1 MAWTI
6 RPARD
11 DERDFVVGL
20 APRLAQGFE
29 LPAGRTAGE
38 IVRAESEALLAALER
53 PDDQQA
59 VLIAERDD
67 GTRGGLVYLQ
77 RQVDYFRQ
85 APHAHVSILVVGAE
99 VEGQGAGSRL
109 LDAAEHW
116 ARDQG
121 FDMIT
126 LHVFDGN
133 RRARAVYERHGY
145 APEYSRY
152 VKRL

>member
-1 MAWTI
+1 MKWTI
-6 RPARD
+6 RPARV

-20 APRLAQGFE
+20 APRLARGFE
-29 LPAGRTAGE
+29 LPAGRTADE
-38 IVRAESEALLAALER
+38 IVRAESEALVAALER
-53 PDDQQA
+53 PDHQHA
-59 VLIAERDD
+59 LLIAERDD
-67 GTRGGLVYLQ
+67 GARGGLVYLQ

-85 APHAHVSILVVGAE
+85 APHAHVAILVVGAD
-99 VEGQGAGSRL
+99 VEGQGAGSQL